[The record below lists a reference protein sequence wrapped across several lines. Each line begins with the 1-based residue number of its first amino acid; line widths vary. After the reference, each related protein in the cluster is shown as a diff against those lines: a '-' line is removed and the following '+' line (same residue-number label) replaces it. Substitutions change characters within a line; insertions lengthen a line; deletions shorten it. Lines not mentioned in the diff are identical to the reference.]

1 MLDLRRLLGRL
12 VGRLAKDREDTDRR
26 LGDAGA
32 PAVGLG
38 EPGPT
43 RTVLVDTTASD
54 DRVGRPAVFADVK
67 GFLPGTHALDGYGNG
82 GFQFAGMSHR
92 GSILALPS
100 GIYAWEVSAPADL
113 ILEAFARVLREAPGS
128 IEHLLIGTGETML
141 PLFDLR
147 EALGKAGVRA
157 DPMATAAA
165 ARTYSILLDEKRRVA
180 AALLAV
186 P

>member
-1 MLDLRRLLGRL
+1 MLDLRRLF
-12 VGRLAKDREDTDRR
+12 GRLAGKGSEDGR
-26 LGDAGA
+26 LTGA
-32 PAVGLG
+32 ASAVGVAG
-38 EPGPT
+38 EPGTT
-43 RTVLVDTTASD
+43 RTVLVDTVASG

-67 GFLPGTHALDGYGNG
+67 GFLPGTHALEGYGGG

-100 GIYAWEVSAPADL
+100 GIYAWDVSTPDDL
-113 ILEAFARVLREAPGS
+113 TLDAFARVLREAPGS

-147 EALGKAGVRA
+147 DALGKAGVRA